1 MGKSQQHALAVD
13 LEAQFDLP
21 PFSRKKP
28 DNEA

>member
-1 MGKSQQHALAVD
+1 MGKNQQHALAVD
-13 LEAQFDLP
+13 LEAQLGLQ